1 MATLPLFQ
9 HRCELLS
16 AGLRDALE
24 RHRALRPQV
33 LARMFGEQEIEDGA
47 ALNYLET
54 ISPGTPAE
62 TVDEWHVELLE
73 LMAVARS
80 VARRTRDEV
89 AHMDVTEITIRA
101 AKAHRQDAREEHER
115 KFQAADLAAVRARV
129 PPRLPKHQ
137 GAAAARAAAAHEGDP
152 RGRANAEA
160 EYRSKA
166 VEDLV
171 QLLQAAQGGDA
182 GRLRLAAAGRRG
194 KTLRKRV
201 NGWRAYQRWLLAAG
215 RPLLGDDLND
225 MVDYLGSRAAEPC
238 GRTVLD
244 EVVSVYRFLDDVMGR
259 TGDERRSASPHILH
273 ALKEYRLQVA
283 LASEDKGRGQA
294 LRPPLLLIKM
304 LEEFVVDEGRPR
316 YDRALSWWLLLSAWG
331 VLRFDDHRGLDP
343 ASIVVDAS
351 GLRGLLTRTKTTGP
365 DKQVT
370 VRELHVGRNA
380 YLAHDGW
387 LVTGWELWR
396 HWNDFKRD
404 YFLLPRSTADGM
416 LHREIT
422 YEEYVGSMRR
432 VISNLGGDGDLTTMG
447 DDLAMTFTA
456 HSWRSFLPSAASAL
470 GAPSSLLDSLGAW
483 RAKGG
488 EVYARTHS
496 MRAGRVQV
504 VVAESVKNAD
514 AAEDILAEADD
525 LLRMRGKLIARGLTE
540 DKVTTI
546 VERFRRRDERTAS
559 LVDWKVMDVDGADGE
574 HAGRSGHAAACRS
587 SSSSEVTAAGSSATS
602 STRARDQHR
611 VPSEVSG
618 YVVSIVKRGGQ
629 ERRKLHYL
637 GLCHL
642 VPGVDYLR
650 FEELGKSLP
659 DVGAYD
665 SVCGRC
671 WPAGDPSAG
680 QADAE
685 GSSDGSSLTEEE

>member
-1 MATLPLFQ
+1 M
-9 HRCELLS
+9 
-16 AGLRDALE
+16 G

-33 LARMFGEQEIEDGA
+33 LARMFGDQEIEDGA
-47 ALNYLET
+47 ALSYLEA
-54 ISPGTPAE
+54 ISPETSAE
-62 TVDEWHVELLE
+62 TIDGWHVELLE
-73 LMAVARS
+73 LIAVARG
-80 VARRTRDEV
+80 VARRTRDEI
-89 AHMDVTEITIRA
+89 AHMDVTEITCRA
-101 AKAHRQDAREEHER
+101 AKTHRQQAREEHER

-137 GAAAARAAAAHEGDP
+137 GAAAARAMAAHEGDP

-160 EYRSKA
+160 EYRNKA

-171 QLLQAAQGGDA
+171 QLLREAQGGDV

-194 KTLRKRV
+194 RTLRKRV

-244 EVVSVYRFLDDVMGR
+244 EIVSVFRFLDDVLGR
-259 TGDERRSASPHILH
+259 TGDDRRSASPHILH
-273 ALKEYRLQVA
+273 ALKEYKLQVA
-283 LASEDKGRGQA
+283 LISEDKGRGQA
-294 LRPPLLLIKM
+294 LRPPLRLIGT

-316 YDRALSWWLLLSAWG
+316 YDRALAWWALLSAWG
-331 VLRFDDHRGLDP
+331 VMRFDDHRGLDP
-343 ASIVVDAS
+343 ASIVVDTA

-370 VRELHVGRNA
+370 VRELHVDRSS
-380 YLAHDGW
+380 YVTRDGW
-387 LVTGWELWR
+387 LEAGWELWR

-422 YEEYVGSMRR
+422 YEEYVGGMRR
-432 VISNLGGDGDLTTMG
+432 VISKLGGDGDLAELG
-447 DDLAMTFTA
+447 EDLAMTFTA
-456 HSWRSFLPSAASAL
+456 HSWRASLPSAASAL

-488 EVYARTHS
+488 EVYARTHTR
-496 MRAGRVQV
+496 RAGRVQV
-504 VVAESVKNAD
+504 AVAKAIRSAD
-514 AAEDILAEADD
+514 AREDVLAEAAD
-525 LLRMRGKLIARGLTE
+525 LLQMRGKLIARGLSE
-540 DKVTTI
+540 DKATAI
-546 VERFRRRDERTAS
+546 VEHFRRRGAKTTK
-559 LVDWKVMDVDGADGE
+559 LIDWGTMEVDGTDGDQAAHE
-574 HAGRSGHAAACRS
+574 GHVDAGKEVAAS
-587 SSSSEVTAAGSSATS
+587 SSSTTASA
-602 STRARDQHR
+602 RALEQRR
-611 VPSEVSG
+611 VPAEVSG
-618 YVVSIVKRGGQ
+618 YVVSIVKRGNKD
-629 ERRKLHYL
+629 RRKLHYL

-659 DVGAYD
+659 DVEAYD

-680 QADAE
+680 RAEAE
-685 GSSDGSSLTEEE
+685 GSSDGSSITEEE